1 MSRTLVIATSN
12 EGKLREFRAA
22 LHDTNLE
29 LRSAADAGVES
40 FPEETGATYQE
51 NAMLKAAHVAVETG
65 FPALADDSGLEVDA
79 LDGAPGV
86 YSARFGGALSP
97 GERIAHLLARLR
109 RVREGDRGASFVC
122 SLVLATPGGAAEAFE
137 GTCRGRILQGPRGAS
152 GFGYDPVFFSEDLG
166 KTFAEASEAEK
177 RAVSH
182 RGRALASFRA
192 WLDLPRATQ
201 ILGSDPASRQD
212 PC

>member
-1 MSRTLVIATSN
+1 MSRVLVIATSN

-22 LHDTNLE
+22 LHDADLE
-29 LRSAADAGVES
+29 LLSATDAGVES
-40 FPEETGATYQE
+40 FPEETGTTYQE

-65 FPALADDSGLEVDA
+65 LPALADDSGLEVDA

-109 RVREGDRGASFVC
+109 KVPEADRGAGFVC

-152 GFGYDPVFFSEDLG
+152 GFGYDPVFFSDDLG
-166 KTFAEASEAEK
+166 KTFAEASDAEK
-177 RAVSH
+177 RTVSH
-182 RGRALASFRA
+182 RGRALASFRS
-192 WLDLPRATQ
+192 WLDGADAAR
-201 ILGSDPASRQD
+201 ILGPDPAGG
-212 PC
+212 